1 MNHPPNLGS
10 IRQSKD
16 LIESFESKTLNGLLL
31 VVRSSYD
38 TPSPFDLD
46 RLLHM
51 EPLNLRCFLTPFFR
65 DLLRTFLLVDAL
77 QGGFDEVVRIV
88 RSQRFC
94 QDVLDPCRLSNGPDG
109 STGND
114 ACSLGSWL

>member
-1 MNHPPNLGS
+1 MNHPSNLGS
-10 IRQSKD
+10 IRQSKG
-16 LIESFESKTLNGLLL
+16 LIESLESKPLNGLLL
-31 VVRSSYD
+31 VLRSSYD

-51 EPLNLRCFLTPFFR
+51 EPLSLRCFLTPFFR
-65 DLLRTFLLVDAL
+65 DLLRTLQVVDGMK
-77 QGGFDEVVRIV
+77 GGLDEVVRIV

-114 ACSLGSWL
+114 ACSF